1 MGGLFKSKPYF
12 FLKFSISKQCPQMAN
27 RFQSYLVSLKVKD
40 KITLGG
46 GGGGGLF
53 KHKTVRNRN
62 LFYAKQRNGVSY
74 TKSITNVC

>member
-46 GGGGGLF
+46 GGGGGGYL
-53 KHKTVRNRN
+53 
-62 LFYAKQRNGVSY
+62 S
-74 TKSITNVC
+74 TKRFGIEIYFMQSKGMEFHILRV